1 MTTIQ
6 PHATRMSRAEVS
18 TLLGL
23 IASYGVSDD
32 VVGEAAVTAWR
43 EALAGYSLGE
53 CTAAVLAHA
62 QTSPHRITPA
72 DLIGRIRGARR
83 TRMEHAVV
91 RELAARPGGHHAQRA
106 ARRGMDAVYAA
117 MRWQRS
123 DDREDALTV
132 ACPVEACR
140 APVKVPCRRTGR
152 NARGRPESRDLLT
165 RAHPSR
171 AELAARTHHQPAE
184 HQPVEQANEPT
195 HQEIEA

>member
-1 MTTIQ
+1 MTAIQ

-23 IASYGVSDD
+23 IASYGHPD

-72 DLIGRIRGARR
+72 DLIGRIR
-83 TRMEHAVV
+83 
-91 RELAARPGGHHAQRA
+91 A
-106 ARRGMDAVYAA
+106 ARRSKLDRAVLRDLATRPRGTRTEDARRRGIAAVYAT
-117 MRWQRS
+117 MRWQR
-123 DDREDALTV
+123 DHDRDAALTV
-132 ACPVEACR
+132 ACPVDGCR
-140 APVKVPCRRTGR
+140 AGVNVPCRRTGR

-171 AELAARTHHQPAE
+171 AELAAATRHQDA
-184 HQPVEQANEPT
+184 EQANT
-195 HQEIEA
+195 TNQEIQA

>member
-1 MTTIQ
+1 MTAIQ

-23 IASYGVSDD
+23 IASYGGQAD

-83 TRMEHAVV
+83 ARMERAVV
-91 RELAARPGGHHAQRA
+91 RELAARPGRQQAEQA
-106 ARRGMDAVYAA
+106 ARRGMDALYAV

-123 DDREDALTV
+123 DDRDAALTV
-132 ACPVEACR
+132 ACPVEGCR
-140 APVKVPCRRTGR
+140 APAKVPCRRTGR

-171 AELAARTHHQPAE
+171 TELAASTRDHDATADQE
-184 HQPVEQANEPT
+184 TQA
-195 HQEIEA
+195 